1 MPRDPLAHGGM
12 LRGGVTVEDGVD
24 GFAGGNLALDSVEEA
39 NQLLVAMALHVASID
54 APKDL
59 RMIAPFPLVISAACE
74 LGTRQ
79 SNANGIGLR
88 LYRFNDSVKYAV
100 EPALR
105 VAATSLVKAGIR
117 QPERR
122 DLDARP
128 KCHVLHCMEWHGLAV
143 ATHLRKVRHM
153 NLKRLLVSAA
163 VVAISMT
170 AAFAADLPMG
180 SAPPVFTPIPVY
192 DWSGFYVGANAGVGW
207 ANGGNVTVFDPV
219 LGAQSINVVSRSGFI
234 GGVQLGS
241 NLQYEAFVFGVEAD
255 IQYANIGSSINW
267 GPYGRLGI
275 SSGSSGE
282 YFGTARL
289 RAGYAIDRTLLF
301 LTGGL
306 AYGGLNRSPLG
317 GNSTSNVGYALGG
330 GVEYAFTRNWTAKV
344 EALYINLSNGSNR
357 TIAVTNG
364 GLVYPI
370 TANAGNGGGLVRVGV
385 NYKF

>member
-1 MPRDPLAHGGM
+1 MG
-12 LRGGVTVEDGVD
+12 
-24 GFAGGNLALDSVEEA
+24 
-39 NQLLVAMALHVASID
+39 
-54 APKDL
+54 
-59 RMIAPFPLVISAACE
+59 
-74 LGTRQ
+74 
-79 SNANGIGLR
+79 
-88 LYRFNDSVKYAV
+88 
-100 EPALR
+100 
-105 VAATSLVKAGIR
+105 
-117 QPERR
+117 
-122 DLDARP
+122 
-128 KCHVLHCMEWHGLAV
+128 WHGLAV

-163 VVAISMT
+163 VVTISMT
-170 AAFAADLPMG
+170 AAFAADLPMI
-180 SAPPVFTPIPVY
+180 SAPPVFTPVPVY

-219 LGAQSINVVSRSGFI
+219 LGAQSINVVSRSGLI

-267 GPYGRLGI
+267 GPYGRLGV

-289 RAGYAIDRTLLF
+289 RAGYAIDRTLIF

-330 GVEYAFTRNWTAKV
+330 GVEYAFTQNWTAKV